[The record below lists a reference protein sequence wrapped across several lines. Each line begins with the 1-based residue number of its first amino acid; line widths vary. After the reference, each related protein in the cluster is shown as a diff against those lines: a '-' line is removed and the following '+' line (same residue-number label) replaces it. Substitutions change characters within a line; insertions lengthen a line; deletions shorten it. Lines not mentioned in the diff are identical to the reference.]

1 MARAP
6 FSIFSRK
13 GKDGKAVFCARFFDP
28 EGAVV
33 KTITLHEAKSAT
45 AAARIA
51 ATKLGNGEIANVRAP
66 SAYEYIMQFWT
77 KESEYALRKERR
89 KRPLSTSY
97 LYGNRNLVRKYFE
110 PVLRNRELLDLTPGM
125 IETQVALLSRQ
136 GISGRTINM
145 GIQAIKVPLRWFC
158 RMHRA
163 HDPLE
168 FVEREVEETR
178 ERGVL
183 STAELQSIIATGGAL
198 GSAPRPTSRLH
209 GPGKADLA
217 PNAYAAILLGALCGL
232 RAGEVRGL
240 QFDDV
245 DDELGVIH
253 VRNNWQDSEGRLKGP
268 KMGSFRTVPVPDLV
282 ITAIRRCGEMA
293 KGPFV
298 FYSNTRPDRPAGSA
312 VLKQGFHKAL
322 AAIGITEQEK
332 ERRNLV
338 FHGLRH
344 FYVSITRAAGIP
356 DYIVQRLAGH
366 HSMRMTDTYSHVDN
380 VLDFTAARASLEAIV
395 TRKTGEA

>member
-6 FSIFSRK
+6 FSIFTRK
-13 GKDGKAVFCARFFDP
+13 GKNEKLVYCARFFDS

-33 KTITLHEAKSAT
+33 KTITIREAKSPSS
-45 AAARIA
+45 AARIA
-51 ATKLGNGEIANVRAP
+51 ANKLNNGDIANVKAP

-77 KESEYALRKERR
+77 RESEYAQRKERR
-89 KRPLSTSY
+89 KSPLSTSY
-97 LYGNRNLVRKYFE
+97 LYGNRNLIRKYFE
-110 PVLRNRELLDLTPGM
+110 PVLRNRQLLDLTPGM
-125 IETQVALLSRQ
+125 IESHVAQLSRQ
-136 GISGRTINM
+136 GVSGRTINM

-168 FVEREVEETR
+168 FVEREIEESK

-183 STAELQSIIATGGAL
+183 STAEVQAIIATNGVIGA
-198 GSAPRPTSRLH
+198 APRPTSQLH

-217 PNAYAAILLGALCGL
+217 PNAYTAILLGALCGL

-245 DDELGVIH
+245 DEKLGVIY
-253 VRNNWQDSEGRLKGP
+253 VRNNWQDSEKRLKGP
-268 KMGSFRTVPVPDLV
+268 KMGSYRTVPAPDLV
-282 ITAIRRCGEMA
+282 IAAVRRCAEFATGS
-293 KGPFV
+293 FV
-298 FYSNTRPDRPAGSA
+298 FYSNTRADKPAGSA
-312 VLKQGFHKAL
+312 VLKQGFLKAL
-322 AAIGITEQEK
+322 HAIGITDLDKQK
-332 ERRNLV
+332 RNLV

-366 HSMRMTDTYSHVDN
+366 HSMKMTDAYSHVNN
-380 VLDFTAARASLEAIV
+380 VLDFAAARASLEATV
-395 TRKTGEA
+395 LMKSQKA